1 MNKSVIIGMSGGVD
15 SSVAAAL
22 LKEQG
27 YRVIGVT
34 MKLWNGEQA
43 EGGCC
48 SLSAV
53 HDARRV
59 ADKLGIPFYVMDFQ
73 REFNEFV
80 ISDFIRAYK
89 AGKTPNPCIA
99 CNRYIK
105 FDALLAKAR
114 AIGADYVATGHY
126 AKIHRQNGRFLLCR
140 PADRHKDQTYFLYSM
155 TQQQLAHTL
164 MPLHGV
170 TKEQTRAIAE
180 ELGLAVAK
188 KPDSQE
194 ICFVPDGN
202 YARFIEDADGAA
214 PAGDFVDASGAVLG
228 SHKGL
233 LHYTIGQ
240 RKGLGAFNRPV
251 YVTALDAG
259 TNTVTLGENTDLMR
273 RILYAC
279 DPNFIAVERLDGP
292 LRCTAKIRYNA
303 PEAACIVT
311 PSEDGFTVEF
321 DEPQRAVTPGQAVVL
336 YQNEIVIGG
345 GMIRA

>member
-27 YRVIGVT
+27 CQVIGVT

-89 AGKTPNPCIA
+89 AGKTPKPLHCVQPLQ
-99 CNRYIK
+99 IK

-126 AKIHRQNGRFLLCR
+126 AKIHRQNGSVPAVPPGGQAQGSDLFFIYYDAAAAGAHAHAAARRYQGADPRHGGKPNRAGGCKKAGQPGNLLCAGR
-140 PADRHKDQTYFLYSM
+140 GLR
-155 TQQQLAHTL
+155 
-164 MPLHGV
+164 PLH
-170 TKEQTRAIAE
+170 R
-180 ELGLAVAK
+180 
-188 KPDSQE
+188 
-194 ICFVPDGN
+194 
-202 YARFIEDADGAA
+202 
-214 PAGDFVDASGAVLG
+214 
-228 SHKGL
+228 
-233 LHYTIGQ
+233 
-240 RKGLGAFNRPV
+240 
-251 YVTALDAG
+251 
-259 TNTVTLGENTDLMR
+259 
-273 RILYAC
+273 
-279 DPNFIAVERLDGP
+279 
-292 LRCTAKIRYNA
+292 
-303 PEAACIVT
+303 
-311 PSEDGFTVEF
+311 
-321 DEPQRAVTPGQAVVL
+321 
-336 YQNEIVIGG
+336 GG
-345 GMIRA
+345 GRCVPGGRFRGRVGRGARPP